1 MESGQQCHPPPAL
14 PNKGRESCL
23 VSWLWAKQPTEH
35 PDVLHDVIDC
45 AYTRTMYT
53 YTYAEYCSVHHPLQ
67 LLPPPSVQFPL
78 FLFLIARSSMNGG
91 EDDGGDRLKERGEK
105 RLTDH
110 EKKGEEERGPATN
123 QPTLFLW
130 GTSRRRKK
138 KRRISSSGAFFF
150 SSSSPR
156 PLPVS
161 FCLPPLFWVA

>member
-1 MESGQQCHPPPAL
+1 MGGSTIPPAL
-14 PNKGRESCL
+14 PNKGREPCL

-130 GTSRRRKK
+130 GTSRRRRK
-138 KRRISSSGAFFF
+138 KRRISSSGAFF